1 MSDFYG
7 KSYRF
12 GMPFALLFW
21 LDEPKKGDLAM
32 KTEPL
37 DKKLARL
44 EMIHDQLLAE
54 YESLD
59 ELLRII
65 GFPKGIQSF
74 QEAAVDLLNEI
85 EEEEE

>member
-1 MSDFYG
+1 
-7 KSYRF
+7 
-12 GMPFALLFW
+12 
-21 LDEPKKGDLAM
+21 M

-44 EMIHDQLLAE
+44 EMVHDQLLAE

-59 ELLRII
+59 ETLRII
-65 GFPKGIQSF
+65 GFSKGIPSF

-85 EEEEE
+85 EEEGK